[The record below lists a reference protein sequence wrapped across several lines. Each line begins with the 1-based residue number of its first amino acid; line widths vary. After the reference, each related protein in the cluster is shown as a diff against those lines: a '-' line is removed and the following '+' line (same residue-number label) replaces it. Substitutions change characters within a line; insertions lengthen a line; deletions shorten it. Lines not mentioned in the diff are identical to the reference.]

1 MNVRDD
7 MIALFKQQ
15 EASIRLIQEKLGVQV
30 PGLNEERKATLE
42 NIEEELS
49 ERLSIREANALAQ
62 QGLAR
67 MESRNGPQ
75 VAPSIKSAKYSLRS
89 LSSSIIEKGYLKKRI
104 KEISNTLPQVRDHVF
119 RQNTIGWLNQF
130 KKLENI
136 TCDMNVDDAIHEA
149 VRILK
154 VFRSTKKVT
163 YISAAKDLIRLGEA
177 LRALDMPEQA
187 RVMYEWGVHLCC
199 ELAVGRGSKM
209 MELVK
214 FLGNLVASFRS
225 NQRLDDAWGV
235 MDQAVEIGDRLP
247 QQEQKAYLAA
257 LAPILAIMER
267 LETVEQLDAW
277 FKTGKQVAT
286 KYYTLGGEDR
296 NNFLSRFSRKF
307 HDLALNLYDTG
318 RPDIAVKVVE
328 EAIEMGRELVEND
341 RRTHLPRLSSYIH
354 QLALYLDQTGRS
366 EDAVKVVE
374 EAIDMRRELVEKDR
388 RTHLPNLSLSVH
400 QLAFYLDRTG
410 RSEDA
415 VKVVEEAI
423 EMGRELVENDRRTH
437 LPRLSLSVHQLAYY
451 LDRTGRSEDAVKVV
465 KEAIEMRR
473 ELVEKD
479 RRTHLPR
486 LSLKIGG
493 CGESGGGSHRD
504 GSRTRGE

>member
-1 MNVRDD
+1 MDIFSTVGTAIELVGKVKAIFDQVDQNKHDCAVLSSEVIASLTKIQEFLEHRAVALPQELSNSLSEFEMDLNTINSSLRSLINPVPNGISERSMSKLKELYNVDDIKYELSTLRQKVQFCHQQIQTWGIVRTEANLMNVRDD

-49 ERLSIREANALAQ
+49 ERLSIREANALSQ

-67 MESRNGPQ
+67 MQSRNDPQ

-104 KEISNTLPQVRDHVF
+104 KEISNTLPQVRDNVF

-136 TCDMNVDDAIHEA
+136 TCDMNVDDAIQEA

-187 RVMYEWGVHLCC
+187 SVMYEWGVHLCC
-199 ELAVGRGSKM
+199 ELAAGRGSKM

-235 MDQAVEIGDRLP
+235 MDQAVEIGGRLP

-257 LAPILAIMER
+257 LAPLFGAMEQ
-267 LETVEQLDAW
+267 LETVEQFYAW
-277 FKTGKQVAT
+277 VKTGKKVAI
-286 KYYTLGGEDR
+286 KYHTLAPQHG
-296 NNFLSRFSRKF
+296 L
-307 HDLALNLYDTG
+307 
-318 RPDIAVKVVE
+318 
-328 EAIEMGRELVEND
+328 
-341 RRTHLPRLSSYIH
+341 
-354 QLALYLDQTGRS
+354 
-366 EDAVKVVE
+366 
-374 EAIDMRRELVEKDR
+374 
-388 RTHLPNLSLSVH
+388 
-400 QLAFYLDRTG
+400 
-410 RSEDA
+410 
-415 VKVVEEAI
+415 
-423 EMGRELVENDRRTH
+423 
-437 LPRLSLSVHQLAYY
+437 
-451 LDRTGRSEDAVKVV
+451 
-465 KEAIEMRR
+465 
-473 ELVEKD
+473 
-479 RRTHLPR
+479 
-486 LSLKIGG
+486 
-493 CGESGGGSHRD
+493 
-504 GSRTRGE
+504 